1 MYLYLSAIR
10 EPFVLSIESSV
21 AVVVAVARER
31 CGGTFFRA
39 RSILFFF
46 LWCWQRFFA
55 LFFFFGYYRRQ
66 LFHGRFGRSVSTAAK
81 TSLQKRNTKQRTNA
95 NSFRA
100 TVGAP
105 PREKILRRADDD
117 GDDDDGDSKK
127 NALLVRVLHV
137 FFSFFSSTRN
147 VVTISNEERHIRFLF
162 WSSTKQLSRDDE

>member
-1 MYLYLSAIR
+1 MEERFSERDQFYFFSFGVGKDFL
-10 EPFVLSIESSV
+10 PFFSFLVIIEDNYFMDDLEGV
-21 AVVVAVARER
+21 
-31 CGGTFFRA
+31 F
-39 RSILFFF
+39 
-46 LWCWQRFFA
+46 Q
-55 LFFFFGYYRRQ
+55 RRQ
-66 LFHGRFGRSVSTAAK
+66 K
-81 TSLQKRNTKQRTNA
+81 PLQKRNTKQRTNA

-117 GDDDDGDSKK
+117 DDDDDSKK

-147 VVTISNEERHIRFLF
+147 VVTIINEERHIRFLF

>member
-1 MYLYLSAIR
+1 M
-10 EPFVLSIESSV
+10 EGVF
-21 AVVVAVARER
+21 
-31 CGGTFFRA
+31 
-39 RSILFFF
+39 
-46 LWCWQRFFA
+46 Q
-55 LFFFFGYYRRQ
+55 RRQ
-66 LFHGRFGRSVSTAAK
+66 K
-81 TSLQKRNTKQRTNA
+81 PLQKRNTKQRTNA

-117 GDDDDGDSKK
+117 DDDDDSKK

-147 VVTISNEERHIRFLF
+147 VVTIINEERHIRFLF

>member
-1 MYLYLSAIR
+1 MNRSFSLSNRASQLSSPSR
-10 EPFVLSIESSV
+10 EKGVEERFSERDQFYFFSFGVGKDFLPFFSFL
-21 AVVVAVARER
+21 VVDEDNYFMDDLEGV
-31 CGGTFFRA
+31 F
-39 RSILFFF
+39 
-46 LWCWQRFFA
+46 Q
-55 LFFFFGYYRRQ
+55 RRQ
-66 LFHGRFGRSVSTAAK
+66 K
-81 TSLQKRNTKQRTNA
+81 PLQKRNTKQRTNA

-117 GDDDDGDSKK
+117 GGDDDDDDDDDSKK

-147 VVTISNEERHIRFLF
+147 VVTNEERHIRFLF

>member
-1 MYLYLSAIR
+1 M
-10 EPFVLSIESSV
+10 EGVF
-21 AVVVAVARER
+21 
-31 CGGTFFRA
+31 
-39 RSILFFF
+39 
-46 LWCWQRFFA
+46 Q
-55 LFFFFGYYRRQ
+55 RRQ
-66 LFHGRFGRSVSTAAK
+66 K
-81 TSLQKRNTKQRTNA
+81 PLQKRNTKQRTNA

-117 GDDDDGDSKK
+117 DDSKK

-147 VVTISNEERHIRFLF
+147 VVTINEERHIRFLF

>member
-1 MYLYLSAIR
+1 MWRNVFQSEINSIFF
-10 EPFVLSIESSV
+10 PFGV
-21 AVVVAVARER
+21 
-31 CGGTFFRA
+31 GKD
-39 RSILFFF
+39 LFFSF
-46 LWCWQRFFA
+46 LEKSKTIIPWTMEGVFQ
-55 LFFFFGYYRRQ
+55 RRQ
-66 LFHGRFGRSVSTAAK
+66 K
-81 TSLQKRNTKQRTNA
+81 PLQKRNTKQRTNA

-117 GDDDDGDSKK
+117 DDDDSKK

-147 VVTISNEERHIRFLF
+147 VVTNEERHIRFLF

>member
-1 MYLYLSAIR
+1 MNRSFSLSNRASQLSSPSR
-10 EPFVLSIESSV
+10 EKGVE
-21 AVVVAVARER
+21 ER
-31 CGGTFFRA
+31 FSERDQFYFF
-39 RSILFFF
+39 SFGVGKDFLLFFSF
-46 LWCWQRFFA
+46 LVVDEDNYFMDDLEGVFQ
-55 LFFFFGYYRRQ
+55 RRQ
-66 LFHGRFGRSVSTAAK
+66 K
-81 TSLQKRNTKQRTNA
+81 PLQKRNTKQRTNA

-117 GDDDDGDSKK
+117 GDDDDDDSKK

-147 VVTISNEERHIRFLF
+147 VVERHIRFLF

>member
-1 MYLYLSAIR
+1 MWRNVFQSEINSIFF
-10 EPFVLSIESSV
+10 PFGV
-21 AVVVAVARER
+21 
-31 CGGTFFRA
+31 GKD
-39 RSILFFF
+39 LFFSF
-46 LWCWQRFFA
+46 LEKSKTIIPWTMEGVFQ
-55 LFFFFGYYRRQ
+55 RRQ
-66 LFHGRFGRSVSTAAK
+66 K
-81 TSLQKRNTKQRTNA
+81 PLQKRNTKQRTNA

-117 GDDDDGDSKK
+117 GDDDDDDDDDDSKK

-147 VVTISNEERHIRFLF
+147 VVEERHIRFLF

>member
-1 MYLYLSAIR
+1 MWRNVFQSEINSIFFPLVWHL
-10 EPFVLSIESSV
+10 VL
-21 AVVVAVARER
+21 AR
-31 CGGTFFRA
+31 FFP
-39 RSILFFF
+39 FF
-46 LWCWQRFFA
+46 LFWKN
-55 LFFFFGYYRRQ
+55 RRQ
-66 LFHGRFGRSVSTAAK
+66 LFHGRWNECFNGGKNLYKKGIR
-81 TSLQKRNTKQRTNA
+81 KQRTNA

-117 GDDDDGDSKK
+117 GNDDDDDDENDDSKK

-147 VVTISNEERHIRFLF
+147 VVTIINEERHIRFLF

>member
-1 MYLYLSAIR
+1 M
-10 EPFVLSIESSV
+10 EGVFQP
-21 AVVVAVARER
+21 
-31 CGGTFFRA
+31 
-39 RSILFFF
+39 
-46 LWCWQRFFA
+46 
-55 LFFFFGYYRRQ
+55 
-66 LFHGRFGRSVSTAAK
+66 AK
-81 TSLQKRNTKQRTNA
+81 TFKKQRTNA

-117 GDDDDGDSKK
+117 DDDDDDDDSKK

-147 VVTISNEERHIRFLF
+147 VVTNINEEHHIRFLF

>member
-1 MYLYLSAIR
+1 MDDL
-10 EPFVLSIESSV
+10 EGVF
-21 AVVVAVARER
+21 
-31 CGGTFFRA
+31 
-39 RSILFFF
+39 
-46 LWCWQRFFA
+46 Q
-55 LFFFFGYYRRQ
+55 RRQ
-66 LFHGRFGRSVSTAAK
+66 K
-81 TSLQKRNTKQRTNA
+81 PLQKRNTKQRTNA

-117 GDDDDGDSKK
+117 GNDDDDDDENDDSKK

-147 VVTISNEERHIRFLF
+147 VVTIINEERHIRFLF

>member
-81 TSLQKRNTKQRTNA
+81 TFTKKEYETTHQCQ
-95 NSFRA
+95 
-100 TVGAP
+100 
-105 PREKILRRADDD
+105 L
-117 GDDDDGDSKK
+117 
-127 NALLVRVLHV
+127 
-137 FFSFFSSTRN
+137 
-147 VVTISNEERHIRFLF
+147 
-162 WSSTKQLSRDDE
+162 LSRDRRRSSSREDSSPRGRRRQLRQRRRRKRRLKEERAPRSRAPRLLLLLFLHTERRRGTSHSVPVLEQHKTTLAR

>member
-1 MYLYLSAIR
+1 MWRNVFQSEIN
-10 EPFVLSIESSV
+10 SI
-21 AVVVAVARER
+21 
-31 CGGTFFRA
+31 
-39 RSILFFF
+39 FFF
-46 LWCWQRFFA
+46 LWCWQRFFPF
-55 LFFFFGYYRRQ
+55 FFFFGKIEDNYSMDD
-66 LFHGRFGRSVSTAAK
+66 GRSVSQRRQK
-81 TSLQKRNTKQRTNA
+81 PLQKRNTKQRTNA

-117 GDDDDGDSKK
+117 GDDDDDDDENDDDSKK

>member
-39 RSILFFF
+39 RIILFFF
-46 LWCWQRFFA
+46 LWCWQDFLPFFSF
-55 LFFFFGYYRRQ
+55 LESKTIIPWTMEGVFQRRQ
-66 LFHGRFGRSVSTAAK
+66 K
-81 TSLQKRNTKQRTNA
+81 PLQKRNTKQRTNA

-117 GDDDDGDSKK
+117 DDDDSKK
-127 NALLVRVLHV
+127 DALLVLVLHV

-147 VVTISNEERHIRFLF
+147 VVTIINEERHIRFLF

>member
-1 MYLYLSAIR
+1 MWRNVFQS
-10 EPFVLSIESSV
+10 EFNS
-21 AVVVAVARER
+21 
-31 CGGTFFRA
+31 
-39 RSILFFF
+39 FFF
-46 LWCWQRFFA
+46 SFSCWQDFF
-55 LFFFFGYYRRQ
+55 FFFFGIEDTSWTMEGVFQ
-66 LFHGRFGRSVSTAAK
+66 PAK
-81 TSLQKRNTKQRTNA
+81 TFKKRNTQQRTNA

-117 GDDDDGDSKK
+117 GDDDDDDDSKK

-147 VVTISNEERHIRFLF
+147 VVTIINEEHHIRFLF

>member
-39 RSILFFF
+39 RLILFFF
-46 LWCWQRFFA
+46 LWCWQDF
-55 LFFFFGYYRRQ
+55 FFFFGIEDNSWKECFNRQ
-66 LFHGRFGRSVSTAAK
+66 K
-81 TSLQKRNTKQRTNA
+81 PLQKRNTKQRTNA

-105 PREKILRRADDD
+105 PREKILRRANDD
-117 GDDDDGDSKK
+117 GGDDSKK

-147 VVTISNEERHIRFLF
+147 VVTIINEERHIRFLF

>member
-1 MYLYLSAIR
+1 MDD
-10 EPFVLSIESSV
+10 
-21 AVVVAVARER
+21 
-31 CGGTFFRA
+31 
-39 RSILFFF
+39 
-46 LWCWQRFFA
+46 
-55 LFFFFGYYRRQ
+55 
-66 LFHGRFGRSVSTAAK
+66 GRSVSQRRQK
-81 TSLQKRNTKQRTNA
+81 PLQKRNTKQRTNA

-117 GDDDDGDSKK
+117 GDDDDDDDDDDSKK

>member
-1 MYLYLSAIR
+1 MNRSFSLSNRASQLSSPSR
-10 EPFVLSIESSV
+10 EKGVEERFSERDQFYFFSFGVGKDFLPFFSFL
-21 AVVVAVARER
+21 VVDEDNYFMDDLEGV
-31 CGGTFFRA
+31 F
-39 RSILFFF
+39 
-46 LWCWQRFFA
+46 Q
-55 LFFFFGYYRRQ
+55 RRQ
-66 LFHGRFGRSVSTAAK
+66 K
-81 TSLQKRNTKQRTNA
+81 PLQKRNTKQRTNA

-117 GDDDDGDSKK
+117 DDDDDDSKK

-147 VVTISNEERHIRFLF
+147 VVERHIRFLF

>member
-1 MYLYLSAIR
+1 MWRNVFQSEINSIFFPLVWHL
-10 EPFVLSIESSV
+10 VL
-21 AVVVAVARER
+21 AR
-31 CGGTFFRA
+31 FFP
-39 RSILFFF
+39 FF
-46 LWCWQRFFA
+46 LFWN
-55 LFFFFGYYRRQ
+55 RRQ
-66 LFHGRFGRSVSTAAK
+66 LFHGRWKECFNGGK
-81 TSLQKRNTKQRTNA
+81 NLYKKRNTKQRTNA

-117 GDDDDGDSKK
+117 DDDSKK

-147 VVTISNEERHIRFLF
+147 VVTIINEERHIRFLF

>member
-1 MYLYLSAIR
+1 M
-10 EPFVLSIESSV
+10 
-21 AVVVAVARER
+21 ER
-31 CGGTFFRA
+31 VF
-39 RSILFFF
+39 
-46 LWCWQRFFA
+46 Q
-55 LFFFFGYYRRQ
+55 RRQ
-66 LFHGRFGRSVSTAAK
+66 K
-81 TSLQKRNTKQRTNA
+81 PLQKRNTKQRTNA

-117 GDDDDGDSKK
+117 DGDSKK

-147 VVTISNEERHIRFLF
+147 VVTIINEERHIRFLF